1 MKRFFALLIAIFTLL
16 TASAQEGYSIIL
28 DQSSFRAVQTDALT
42 GVNIDPIAQDKS
54 RNACARLKIRF
65 ANMNRAEVDALEIKF
80 RSNTDIARQTVAQYF
95 DNVLIL
101 EVTAKPFTRFFV
113 QSSEFGQSNEVTIN
127 LEANREYEMEA
138 RLNQVFSIVVNSNIE
153 GAEVYIDNNFKGRT
167 SENFNLTIPEVVIGP
182 HILKV
187 SYGGVSS
194 QQNINVNKNSILFR
208 QNVDTAAS
216 EPQYVVFEVEPKNAV
231 VMIDNQPHTLQ
242 EGAMMIV
249 LPSGTYNYTI
259 SAAGYH
265 SESSSFTVAGSKV
278 EKRISLRA
286 DNATVTLTAPN
297 NAEILI
303 NGNKRG
309 VGSWSGTL
317 ASGTYIFES
326 YKAGHRN
333 GKLTKTISSTPASQ
347 SYTLPA
353 PTPVTGA
360 LTITSVPLMAD
371 VALDGMPV
379 GRTPLDLKEVLTGGH
394 LVTIS
399 KVGYNTY
406 TQTVAVAEDK
416 TTTLNATLSKQTT
429 TTATTTTTAQAATPN
444 IDMVYVKGGTFTMG
458 GTAEQG
464 ADAEVVEKP
473 AHSVTLSGFYIGKYE
488 VTQAQWKAIMG
499 TNPSNWKGDNLP
511 VENVSWNDVQE
522 FISKLNVQTGKKYRL
537 PTEAEWEYA
546 ARGGNQSKGCK
557 YSGSN
562 SISNIAW
569 YDANS
574 NKMTHIVGQKSPNE
588 LGIYDMSGNVC
599 EWCQDLFGMYSSS
612 SQTNPTGPSSGLA
625 RMVRGGCWVTS
636 EDGCRVSYRCNYNQ
650 NSRYSFCGFRLA
662 LSADN
667 NVSSN
672 TSTISTAKT
681 YKIGD
686 YYNENGKEG
695 VVFEVT
701 ADGKHGKIVSM
712 TQSDRGIRW
721 ASDAYEQKR
730 LIGADS
736 KSDGAYNMVKVK
748 SISGWQTKYPAF
760 KWCADLGDGW
770 YLPAIDELEKFMLDK
785 SVWIAVSLTLIAR
798 GGTALHNIAA
808 STVNR
813 YWSSTEYAYQYGG
826 IFYACNIYMKD
837 GTVVKNPKNTGGEY
851 SYTFVRAVATF

>member
-1 MKRFFALLIAIFTLL
+1 MKRFFTLLIAIFALL

-28 DQSSFRAVQTDALT
+28 DQSSFRAVHTDALT
-42 GVNIDPIAQDKS
+42 GVNIDPIAQDIS

-80 RSNTDIARQTVAQYF
+80 RSNTDIARRGVAQYF

-101 EVTAKPFTRFFV
+101 EVTAKPNTRFFV

-153 GAEVYIDNNFKGRT
+153 GAEVYLDNNFKGRT
-167 SENFNLTIPEVVIGP
+167 NENLSLTIPEVVIGP
-182 HILKV
+182 HVLKV

-208 QNVDTAAS
+208 QNVDTTAS
-216 EPQYVVFEVEPKNAV
+216 EPQYVVFEVVPTNAV
-231 VMIDNQPHTLQ
+231 VMIDNQPYSLQ

-249 LPSGTYNYTI
+249 LPRGTYNYTV

-265 SESSSFTVAGSKV
+265 SESDSFTVAGSKV
-278 EKRISLRA
+278 EKRIALKA

-297 NAEILI
+297 NAEIWI
-303 NGNKRG
+303 NGTRRG
-309 VGSWSGTL
+309 IGSWSGVL
-317 ASGTYIFES
+317 ASGTYIFEAR
-326 YKAGHRN
+326 KDGHKS

-353 PTPVTGA
+353 PTPIKGA

-379 GRTPLDLKEVLTGGH
+379 GRTPLDLKDVITGGH
-394 LVTIS
+394 LVSIS
-399 KVGYNTY
+399 KAGYNTY

-416 TTTLNATLSKQTT
+416 TTTLNATLSKQTIYT
-429 TTATTTTTAQAATPN
+429 PSERSTTAPTTTTPTPTPASAAGTSSQIYTRPN
-444 IDMVYVKGGTFTMG
+444 YGSI
-458 GTAEQG
+458 
-464 ADAEVVEKP
+464 VVDGSP
-473 AHSVTLSGFYIGKYE
+473 VAANVTLDGIHIGTLPLK
-488 VTQAQWKAIMG
+488 V
-499 TNPSNWKGDNLP
+499 DNIL
-511 VENVSWNDVQE
+511 VGCHALK
-522 FISKLNVQTGKKYRL
+522 ISKAGYNDYTQNVFITEGKTTTVNIVLTKQSAQTTSTTTKPMDK
-537 PTEAEWEYA
+537 
-546 ARGGNQSKGCK
+546 
-557 YSGSN
+557 
-562 SISNIAW
+562 
-569 YDANS
+569 
-574 NKMTHIVGQKSPNE
+574 
-588 LGIYDMSGNVC
+588 SGNI
-599 EWCQDLFGMYSSS
+599 
-612 SQTNPTGPSSGLA
+612 
-625 RMVRGGCWVTS
+625 TS
-636 EDGCRVSYRCNYNQ
+636 
-650 NSRYSFCGFRLA
+650 A
-662 LSADN
+662 P
-667 NVSSN
+667 
-672 TSTISTAKT
+672 
-681 YKIGD
+681 YKVGD
-686 YYNENGKEG
+686 YYNDGKKEG

-736 KSDGAYNMVKVK
+736 KSDGAYNMAKVK
-748 SISGWQTKYPAF
+748 SISGWQSKYPAF

-785 SVWIAVSLTLIAR
+785 SVWIAVSRTLIAS
-798 GGTALHNIAA
+798 GGTALHNVAA

-813 YWSSTEYAYQYGG
+813 YWSSTEYAFQHNG

-837 GTVVKNPKNTGGEY
+837 GTVSQNPKNTGGEY